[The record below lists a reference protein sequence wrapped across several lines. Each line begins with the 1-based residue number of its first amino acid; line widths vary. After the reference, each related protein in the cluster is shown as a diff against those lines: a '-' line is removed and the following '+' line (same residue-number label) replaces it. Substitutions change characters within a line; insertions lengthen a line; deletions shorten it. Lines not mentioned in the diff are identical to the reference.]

1 MTQETIPASSGRVID
16 WIKREPLSALL
27 LATLI
32 ATFVYFFGFVPLF
45 VKGTF
50 VSGACSTMAWAWQAW
65 NPQMNQEHS
74 KLVPCISLGLVIYHH
89 KKITAAPKRGSSQ
102 GLIFVLAGIAL
113 FLLSARCLQPR
124 FALAALPFLIYGS
137 VLYLWGKQIAR
148 IVLFPCAFL
157 IFMIPVAAIEQ
168 GTFRLQFII
177 TSAVGFLSNLVGI
190 KIDALGT
197 TLTAADNS
205 FNFTIAEG
213 CSGIRS
219 LIAMM
224 LQFIITSAVGFL
236 SNLVGI
242 EIDALGTTLTA
253 EDNSFNFAI
262 AEGCSGIRSLIAM
275 IMVTAIYVHI
285 TQRQIWKKGLILAF
299 SLVFAIVGNIGRIFT
314 VILVAK
320 FINPNLAAGIYHE
333 YSGFVFFPI
342 ALLAMLLFSKLI
354 NLKWSGQSRSELSV
368 SSNA

>member
-1 MTQETIPASSGRVID
+1 MNEAA
-16 WIKREPLSALL
+16 KRSWFQQIIESIRRDPLSALL
-27 LATLI
+27 IATI
-32 ATFVYFFGFVPLF
+32 TATFVYFFGFVPLF

-74 KLVPCISLGLVIYHH
+74 KLVPFVSLALVIYHH
-89 KKITAAPKRGSSQ
+89 KQISAAPKRGSNQ
-102 GLIFVLAGIAL
+102 GLFFVLAGIAL

-124 FALAALPFLIYGS
+124 FALAAAPFLIYGS
-137 VLYLWGKQIAR
+137 VLYLWGKQVAR

-157 IFMIPVAAIEQ
+157 IFMIPLAAIEQ

-205 FNFTIAEG
+205 FNF
-213 CSGIRS
+213 
-219 LIAMM
+219 
-224 LQFIITSAVGFL
+224 
-236 SNLVGI
+236 
-242 EIDALGTTLTA
+242 
-253 EDNSFNFAI
+253 AI
-262 AEGCSGIRSLIAM
+262 AEGCSGIRSLFAM
-275 IMVTAIYVHI
+275 IMLTAIYVHV
-285 TQRQIWKKGLILAF
+285 TQREIWKKLLILAF

-354 NLKWSGQSRSELSV
+354 NLRGSGQSRSELNV
-368 SSNA
+368 SGNA